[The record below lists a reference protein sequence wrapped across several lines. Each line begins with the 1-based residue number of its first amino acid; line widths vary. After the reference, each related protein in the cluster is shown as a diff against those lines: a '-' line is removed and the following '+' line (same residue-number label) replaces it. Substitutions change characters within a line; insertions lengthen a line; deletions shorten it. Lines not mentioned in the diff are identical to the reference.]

1 MLPTA
6 IRLSEGQIDNLLQA
20 ITCPTQVIY
29 ATPAQSYYP
38 EPMRSDRLQHLRD
51 GRLAVF
57 PGNHHLHMEDPAR
70 IAEVILRFLGN
81 DNAG

>member
-6 IRLSEGQIDNLLQA
+6 IRLSEGQMDNLLQA
-20 ITCPTQVIY
+20 IACPTQVIY

-38 EPMRSDRLQHLRD
+38 EPGRSQRLQHLRD

-57 PGNHHLHMEDPAR
+57 PGNHHLHMEQPAQ
-70 IAEVILRFLGN
+70 IAEVINGFL
-81 DNAG
+81 AV